1 MVDKKEIFDQALHFL
16 YGLVFTAILSVF
28 VGILF
33 AFPVVTIAALIR
45 ERKQHPDRP
54 ITRLFNIDM
63 AFIIAGQITCILL
76 LMM

>member
-16 YGLVFTAILSVF
+16 YGLVATAILSVF

-33 AFPVVTIAALIR
+33 AFHIVTIAALIR
-45 ERKQHPDRP
+45 ERKQHPDRSIP
-54 ITRLFNIDM
+54 RLFNIDM
-63 AFIIAGQITCILL
+63 AFIIAGQITCTLL

>member
-1 MVDKKEIFDQALHFL
+1 MIDKREVLDQSLHFFS
-16 YGLVFTAILSVF
+16 GLVATAILSVF

-45 ERKQHPDRP
+45 ERTQHPDRSIP
-54 ITRLFNIDM
+54 RLFNIDM
-63 AFIIAGQITCILL
+63 AFIIAGQIACILL

>member
-1 MVDKKEIFDQALHFL
+1 MIDKREVLDQSLHFL
-16 YGLVFTAILSVF
+16 YGLVATAILSVF

-33 AFPVVTIAALIR
+33 AFPIVTIAALIR
-45 ERKQHPDRP
+45 ERTQHPDRP
-54 ITRLFNIDM
+54 IPRLFNIDM